1 MNILKVYIKVPTDDY
16 PLQSMKQR
24 FTVLRHPLISGLLIG
39 AIGGTIGTL
48 IYNEIKNT
56 KFWSRF
62 DPVFDFGLRL
72 LNHSYQ
78 TPLYIVVILFLV
90 GFLIS
95 FFFIRRTSKP

>member
-1 MNILKVYIKVPTDDY
+1 MNILKIYIKVPTDEY
-16 PLQSMKQR
+16 PLKSMKQR

-48 IYNEIKNT
+48 IYNAIKNT

-62 DPVFDFGLRL
+62 DSAFDFGLRL
-72 LNHSYQ
+72 LNRSYQ
-78 TPLYIVVILFLV
+78 TPLYIVVLLLI

-95 FFFIRRTSKP
+95 LVFVRRTSKP